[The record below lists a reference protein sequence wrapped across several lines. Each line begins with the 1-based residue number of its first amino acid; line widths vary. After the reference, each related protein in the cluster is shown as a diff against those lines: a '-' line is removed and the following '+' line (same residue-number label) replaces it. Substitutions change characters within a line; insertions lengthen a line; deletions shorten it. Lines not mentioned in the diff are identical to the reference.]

1 MLGSVG
7 SARSFARAQL
17 GALLG
22 LSSCIDS
29 GLATRDLAL
38 LCLELRSAYL
48 DRRLARLISA
58 KLIRLAIIIFLN
70 KGNNTQTKKV
80 RDKNGQNS
88 KLIVEKP
95 RTKKVT

>member
-17 GALLG
+17 VYR
-22 LSSCIDS
+22 
-29 GLATRDLAL
+29 LATRDLAL

-58 KLIRLAIIIFLN
+58 KLIRISAYHYFFY
-70 KGNNTQTKKV
+70 KGNNTQTKKCET
-80 RDKNGQNS
+80 KNGQNS

-95 RTKKVT
+95 GTKKVT